1 MNALQDNT
9 ELPIRYFLHTMCK
22 RKKLIVTLFLSTV
35 TIAAISTFLSTPVY
49 EATAQILVK
58 VGREN
63 LFTPPASLSKE
74 VSEPKFFGD
83 NQEAQTNSEVE
94 ILKSSTLAKN
104 IITSIGVKNI
114 YPKIVSDK
122 HKFNM
127 GIFSDT
133 VTSEMTSSAAVDQAV
148 ALLQKNLHIES
159 IKKTNVIQ
167 LTFLHNDHDIA
178 SKVLDTLLSK
188 YMVLHLQ
195 IHRNSQSSK
204 YFDDRLKTQ
213 LDELQQAQEM
223 MSSFKKEYAITT
235 SPSAMVEQMMKVEG
249 ELEVALNQT
258 LSEEAETEG
267 RLKMLRTQI
276 TNLDFRSMQKLSL
289 NNGISQAGGMPNTK
303 TTLDNGVAENSGAVN
318 NKKFSRL
325 NSGLNALYQQRMN
338 DLLTTEANY
347 LALKSK
353 KDAQAQQLANYKK
366 IIAESSSREVDY
378 LQLERKVDIAK
389 KGYNTLLLQIGDS
402 RMSNAMDLEGITNVT
417 ILDPAHSSTNPVKPQ
432 VLLNIVLAI
441 FLGGLGSLVAA
452 FALQFFGRTFETPE
466 DVEKYFGLKVLA
478 SIPDFEDIK

>member
-9 ELPIRYFLHTMCK
+9 ELPIRYFLHTLCK

-35 TIAAISTFLSTPVY
+35 TIVVISTFLSTPVY

-63 LFTPPASLSKE
+63 LFTPPATLSEE
-74 VSEPKFFGD
+74 VSEPKFFSD

-94 ILKSSTLAKN
+94 ILKSRILAKN
-104 IITSIGVKNI
+104 IITSVGVKNI
-114 YPKIVSDK
+114 YPKIVSNK

-127 GIFSDT
+127 GIFPDT
-133 VTSEMTSSAAVDQAV
+133 VTSEMASSAAIDKAV

-167 LTFLHNDHDIA
+167 LTFLHNDRDIA

-213 LDELQQAQEM
+213 LDELQQAQEKL
-223 MSSFKKEYAITT
+223 SSFKKEYAIAT

-258 LSEEAETEG
+258 LSDEAETEG

-276 TNLDFRSMQKLSL
+276 TNLDFRSMQKLNL
-289 NNGISQAGGMPNTK
+289 NNGIGQAGGMPNTK
-303 TTLDNGVAENSGAVN
+303 TLDNGVAENPGAV
-318 NKKFSRL
+318 NKKFSRV

-338 DLLTTEANY
+338 ELLTSEANY

-353 KDAQAQQLANYKK
+353 KDAQGQQLANYKK

-389 KGYNTLLLQIGDS
+389 KGYNTLLVQNGDS
-402 RMSNAMDLEGITNVT
+402 RLSNAMDLEGITNVT
-417 ILDPAHSSTNPVKPQ
+417 ILDPAHSSINPVKPQ
-432 VLLNIVLAI
+432 VTLIIALAI

-478 SIPDFEDIK
+478 SVPDFDDIK